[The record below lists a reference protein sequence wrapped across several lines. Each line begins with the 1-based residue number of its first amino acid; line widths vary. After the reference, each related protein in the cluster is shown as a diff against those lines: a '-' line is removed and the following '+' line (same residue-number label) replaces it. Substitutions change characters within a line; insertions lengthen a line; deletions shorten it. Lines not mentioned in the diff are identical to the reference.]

1 MKRNKKLLLYFLA
14 LNTIIS
20 SYLGAETTVPAKYD
34 KLYNSM
40 VKNIE
45 KGKSNKENYKLI
57 ERILNQRNKE
67 LKNLYKQNDYIVKPE
82 YLEWQVFFSGFYNER
97 SRGDNT
103 FENAQYHSDPDFE
116 QQGYYDINGKYV
128 VTDQGRGKPYAKP
141 QEPREINLG
150 VSIPIKG
157 MTREALNLAIT
168 PVEAVDISP
177 ATLNVTPPSGVVT
190 SAISANQFN
199 ITTPDVS
206 LPNVTLPSSFLIT
219 VPDTA
224 NSDQTGSY
232 LGTLS
237 SNTAKIAQY
246 NLTSGV
252 LEGKWNNQNLSLE
265 CQPFL
270 GHFFSCVNF

>member
-34 KLYNSM
+34 KMYNNM
-40 VKNIE
+40 AKNIE

-57 ERILNQRNKE
+57 EKILNKRNKE
-67 LKNLYKQNDYIVKPE
+67 LKDLYKQNDYIVKPE

-97 SRGDNT
+97 NRGDNT

-157 MTREALNLAIT
+157 MTREALNLALT
-168 PVEAVDISP
+168 PTEAVDISP
-177 ATLNVTPPSGVVT
+177 AMLNVVAPVPTFDKAINIHEFSIAIPTVTPPDIEPV
-190 SAISANQFN
+190 N
-199 ITTPDVS
+199 IVNLGFSTTPNKNEHFVIDNGSIVA
-206 LPNVTLPSSFLIT
+206 VTTSSYF
-219 VPDTA
+219 
-224 NSDQTGSY
+224 
-232 LGTLS
+232 
-237 SNTAKIAQY
+237 
-246 NLTSGV
+246 
-252 LEGKWNNQNLSLE
+252 
-265 CQPFL
+265 
-270 GHFFSCVNF
+270 